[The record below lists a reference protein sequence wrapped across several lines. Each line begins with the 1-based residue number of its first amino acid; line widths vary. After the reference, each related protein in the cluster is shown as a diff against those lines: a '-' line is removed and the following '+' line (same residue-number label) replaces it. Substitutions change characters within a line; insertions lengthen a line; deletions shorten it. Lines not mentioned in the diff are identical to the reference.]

1 MKLKKIENI
10 SNEEL
15 TKYKSVKSATNVRR
29 RKILKDGYTDIVFA
43 TDSDLD

>member
-15 TKYKSVKSATNVRR
+15 TKYKSVTNVRR

>member
-1 MKLKKIENI
+1 MKLEKIENI

-15 TKYKSVKSATNVRR
+15 TKYKANTNVRR
-29 RKILKDGYTDIVFA
+29 RKILKSGYTDIVFA